1 MVAINTQPLHSVQQ
15 IQGSFTDMTAGEV
28 NGEEAEGLALTVSDM
43 TNVVD
48 WTYSAT
54 AEDNTTDVHQQ
65 GEAIAPSE
73 MDLQPGLIYSGPS
86 GVTVQVTVTE
96 LDILEGA
103 ISLAEENDSLNV
115 AVYLNSTGMFESDEG
130 LSRDLDTET
139 AVEFNLSGALHNVQE
154 SDVIR
159 IGIYSTTEETL
170 DWDNTE
176 GSGEWS
182 VS

>member
-1 MVAINTQPLHSVQQ
+1 MVAINSQSLRGVQQ
-15 IQGSFTDMTAGEV
+15 IQGSFTDATAAETA
-28 NGEEAEGLALTVSDM
+28 GEEAEALALTVTDHS
-43 TNVVD
+43 NEVD
-48 WTYSAT
+48 WEYSAI

-73 MDLQPGLIYSGPS
+73 LDLQPGLLYKGPS
-86 GVTVQVTVTE
+86 GISVQVMVTE

-115 AVYLNSTGMFESDEG
+115 AVYLNSTAMIESDEG

-139 AVEFNLSGALHNVQE
+139 AVEFNLRGTVHNIQE
-154 SDVIR
+154 SDVLR